1 MSYKKRSCSQM
12 GGLVGTQSL
21 DPMNQYTPSRP
32 MSVQPSIINN
42 GYADQLASQN
52 LPINPMAP
60 GLYQYD
66 NKVQSVKQSLSENKD
81 IKYAG
86 DVADETAQKKSVD
99 YSKLEHVPEASTSGV
114 NTGSNIAMYGG
125 NIANLAKEEPKINKP
140 GFLSKFING
149 EPTMNIGGKT
159 VGSGI
164 SGGTTYDQNGNVKK
178 Q

>member
-21 DPMNQYTPSRP
+21 DPMNQAMPSRP

-66 NKVQSVKQSLSENKD
+66 NKVQSVKQNLSDNKD

-86 DVADETAQKKSVD
+86 DVADETAQKESVD
-99 YSKLEHVPEASTSGV
+99 YSKFENTPKPSTTAV

-149 EPTMNIGGKT
+149 EPSLNIGGKI
-159 VGSGI
+159 VGGGI
-164 SGGTTYDQNGNVKK
+164 SGGTTYDQDGNVKK
-178 Q
+178 